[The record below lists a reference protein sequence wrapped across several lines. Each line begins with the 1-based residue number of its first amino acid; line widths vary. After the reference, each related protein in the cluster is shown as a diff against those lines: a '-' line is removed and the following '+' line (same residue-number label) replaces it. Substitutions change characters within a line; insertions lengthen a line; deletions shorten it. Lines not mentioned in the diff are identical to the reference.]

1 MQLNDILEENSI
13 KAISQ
18 KTKISE
24 VNLEHLLHK
33 RFEALK
39 KVKTMG
45 FISILEREY
54 HADLS
59 AFREEA
65 KAYYGEISED
75 QSVTL
80 GVPVVEQK
88 KGKSVFFLLIVFAL
102 FAYATWYFLTQFDK
116 KHLKELLPFVD
127 EATLESF
134 VGDAKQEGSVAK
146 DVSIEK
152 VHVEAP
158 QTRQEEKKVASPVVT
173 PQPSKEE
180 EESAIVKTE
189 ESVVEESNASEAK
202 ETESVLLQSTSETN
216 ESTEVSQEDTIVA
229 EMPIKH
235 TNKTIRI
242 VPTKRLWFGMIDTAN
257 QQRENLTISQPYR
270 FDVTSTSWLIATS
283 TAPFSIVSEEDT
295 KNYTDSKVHYF
306 KIDTEGIHPL
316 TKQAYV
322 EAGGYKKW

>member
-65 KAYYGEISED
+65 KAYYSETSED

-80 GVPVVEQK
+80 GLPVTEQK

-116 KHLKELLPFVD
+116 KHLKELLPFID

-134 VGDAKQEGSVAK
+134 VGDAKQESNVTK
-146 DVSIEK
+146 DVNIAK
-152 VHVEAP
+152 VHVAAS
-158 QTRQEEKKVASPVVT
+158 QTPQEEKKVASPVVT
-173 PQPSKEE
+173 LQPSKEE
-180 EESAIVKTE
+180 EPAIVKTE
-189 ESVVEESNASEAK
+189 KSVVEESSVNEAK
-202 ETESVLLQSTSETN
+202 ETESVLSQSTPEAN
-216 ESTEVSQEDTIVA
+216 ESIEVSQEDTTVVQV
-229 EMPIKH
+229 PVKH

-242 VPTKRLWFGMIDTAN
+242 VPTKRLWFGMIDTTS

-295 KNYTDSKVHYF
+295 KIYTDSKVHYF

-322 EAGGYKKW
+322 EAGGYRKW